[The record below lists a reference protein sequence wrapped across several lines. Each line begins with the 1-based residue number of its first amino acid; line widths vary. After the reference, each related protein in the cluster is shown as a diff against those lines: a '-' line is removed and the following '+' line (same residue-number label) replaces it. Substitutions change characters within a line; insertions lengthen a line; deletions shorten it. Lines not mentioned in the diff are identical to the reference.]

1 MGDVPPTL
9 TGIKFLNTPLNNEV
23 LLEAGLTWAAGENFF
38 LSMQATTTLGD
49 VLVRVQDLKLAG
61 TLRMTMKPFV
71 RHPPFVS
78 QLHFSFLGKPDLTF
92 DTSNELMMTGISLS
106 MPMLNQWIETSIH
119 SALVEHMVIP
129 ASVAIN
135 LDHVWIVRPS
145 VPCHLSPA
153 TVASQALSHDA
164 CANTKKAG
172 RLGCWGPRVW
182 LLRWLVADPSQY
194 HLNPHSRPVSC
205 VLVYNGLDA
214 CLHTVGVACPPERL
228 TSLSSLSYADYPG
241 AVTHRTRAAASR
253 LFTCRQRGHTR
264 QRGALLDMNSTC
276 GRVG

>member
-23 LLEAGLTWAAGENFF
+23 LLEAGVTWAAGENFF

-92 DTSNELMMTGISLS
+92 DTSNELLMTGISLS

-135 LDHVWIVRPS
+135 LDHVWIVRPHSAS
-145 VPCHLSPA
+145 VPCHLSSALP
-153 TVASQALSHDA
+153 VAPEARA
-164 CANTKKAG
+164 
-172 RLGCWGPRVW
+172 V
-182 LLRWLVADPSQY
+182 
-194 HLNPHSRPVSC
+194 SR
-205 VLVYNGLDA
+205 
-214 CLHTVGVACPPERL
+214 T
-228 TSLSSLSYADYPG
+228 
-241 AVTHRTRAAASR
+241 
-253 LFTCRQRGHTR
+253 
-264 QRGALLDMNSTC
+264 
-276 GRVG
+276 